1 LKKGSLLLR
10 NADEL
15 VTCSGY
21 SAKRGTEMS
30 DLAIIRDGAVLVE
43 DGIIRAV
50 GETEEIA
57 SAAAGTSFES
67 IDANGKAVLPGFVDA
82 HTHFLF
88 GGYREE
94 EFYWRL
100 SGESYLDILQ
110 RGGGILS
117 TVRATRN
124 SPKQKLLEAGK
135 RRLDSML
142 SFGVT
147 TVEGKSGYGLDR
159 DTEIK
164 QLEVM
169 KELDRGHPVDIVRTY
184 LGAHTVPEEYKG
196 RTDAYVDFIIE
207 EVLPLVSKT
216 GLAEFCDVFC
226 ERAVF
231 SIEQSRR
238 VLTRAKECGLGI
250 KMHADEIHDLGGAEL
265 AAELGAVSADHLLHT
280 SDSGIRALAQAG
292 TVAILLPCTAF
303 SLKEKFAR
311 ARSMIDSGIAVAL
324 STDMNPGSCFC
335 ESIPLVTA
343 LSVMYMDMT
352 AEEVV
357 SAITINAAAALNR
370 ADTVGSIDAGKKADF
385 VILEHPSYKYM
396 PYHTGVNSVE
406 RVIKEGVVVYDR
418 LKAISY

>member
-1 LKKGSLLLR
+1 MKKGSLLLR

>member
-43 DGIIRAV
+43 DGIIRAG

-67 IDANGKAVLPGFVDA
+67 IDAHGKAVLPGFVDA

>member
-1 LKKGSLLLR
+1 
-10 NADEL
+10 
-15 VTCSGY
+15 
-21 SAKRGTEMS
+21 MS